1 MCSAE
6 NSLNISLVTPIFL
19 EQFLLCTLQDV
30 DFILISM
37 IIRICE
43 KSFQEGRMDL
53 KLLSLLSY
61 FFYSQL
67 LFPSKTCQ
75 FVPSDPDVII
85 AWLSN
90 KRWFSASNWEASCV
104 ET

>member
-1 MCSAE
+1 
-6 NSLNISLVTPIFL
+6 
-19 EQFLLCTLQDV
+19 
-30 DFILISM
+30 
-37 IIRICE
+37 
-43 KSFQEGRMDL
+43 MDL

-104 ET
+104 ETEGDCYLQLLLQGLGPI